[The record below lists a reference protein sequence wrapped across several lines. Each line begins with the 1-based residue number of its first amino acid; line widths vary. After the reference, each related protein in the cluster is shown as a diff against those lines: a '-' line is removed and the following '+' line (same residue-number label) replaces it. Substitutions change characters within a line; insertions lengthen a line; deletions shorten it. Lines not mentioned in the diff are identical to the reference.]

1 MSHTVGDWR
10 SISNNGVMFR
20 SYRSMLLKGGEMGKL
35 YEKPILIAL
44 NKCEL
49 HEIRNGKYTGTNT
62 VDCECVVRGSEWEA
76 MG

>member
-1 MSHTVGDWR
+1 
-10 SISNNGVMFR
+10 
-20 SYRSMLLKGGEMGKL
+20 MGKL